1 MEEAQLDSELGDD
14 RSLQTAE
21 SLRVLREEA
30 GQVLDEHRQRVG
42 EVEARLN
49 EQLELIA
56 EELAREQS
64 TESQSLAEKEA
75 EVEEV
80 LDQLAM
86 QSLEFEAL
94 LAERDVELEQVLELG
109 EEESQQR
116 EVLEQELVA
125 VRQTLEDLQDLRSQE
140 STDGDEARA
149 ELTEIEQQ
157 RKKLEEQFSTLQEE
171 QATQQTELEEACQ
184 ALEVSQ
190 QQAAELREQQQ
201 DSEQNCEHNSEQ
213 LEQTQR
219 KFDLAL
225 ADVHKLKRE
234 NAELHEELLSRPEA
248 NDQESP
254 ELVSLRV
261 ERDALAER
269 VSELEN
275 APAPVAS
282 ADEQQELEDLQRRFE
297 LAVDDVRQ
305 FKQENADLRER
316 LEAAPAS
323 TIANSN
329 AEPLDWQAQKALLMA
344 ALDAEDLGATS
355 DEIDEPRREERATL
369 EGTISITDRVV
380 AEKDTMLAEWEAKVA
395 DLQSQLKARP
405 EGQDVDALRDQI
417 VAEILGDNEA
427 VQTEVAR
434 LHQQQEQLDGK
445 LRKAELEISVQRAT
459 LAREQMSLEEKL
471 AKLPAEDTEGEEAST
486 GKPRRR
492 WLSALGLKDDGEN

>member
-1 MEEAQLDSELGDD
+1 MEESQLDIEVGDD

-30 GQVLDEHRQRVG
+30 GQALDEHRQRVG
-42 EVEARLN
+42 EVESRLN

-64 TESQSLAEKEA
+64 TDSQSLAEKEA

-109 EEESQQR
+109 EEEFQQR
-116 EVLEQELVA
+116 EVLEQELAA
-125 VRQTLEDLQDLRSQE
+125 VQQTLEDLRSQE
-140 STDGDEARA
+140 STDGDETRA
-149 ELTEIEQQ
+149 ELTAMEQQ
-157 RKKLEEQFSTLQEE
+157 RKQLDEQYSTLQEE
-171 QATQQTELEEACQ
+171 HATQQTELDEACQ
-184 ALEVSQ
+184 AMEASRQ
-190 QQAAELREQQQ
+190 HAAELREQQQ
-201 DSEQNCEHNSEQ
+201 DSQQNSEQ

-269 VSELEN
+269 ISELEN
-275 APAPVAS
+275 APAPLTS

-305 FKQENADLRER
+305 FKQENTDLRER
-316 LEAAPAS
+316 LEATPAATTAS
-323 TIANSN
+323 AKD
-329 AEPLDWQAQKALLMA
+329 EPLDWQAQKALLMA
-344 ALDAEDLGATS
+344 VLEAEDQDAAF

-380 AEKDTMLAEWEAKVA
+380 AEKDAMLAKWEAEVA

-405 EGQDVDALRDQI
+405 EGQDVDALRDKI
-417 VAEILGDNEA
+417 AAEILGDDEA

-459 LAREQMSLEEKL
+459 LAREQMALEEKL
-471 AKLPAEDTEGEEAST
+471 AKLPAEDSEGEESSP

-492 WLSALGLKDDGEN
+492 WLAALGLKDDGES